1 MAEIKID
8 YLQNPLKTYLERL
21 ASGDPVP
28 GGGSAGALS
37 LSLSAALLSMVANF
51 TIGKKRYL
59 GFEAEAKEILKNA
72 ETIRQEAAKLV
83 EEDSVAY
90 LQYRRA
96 AAMDKEAPGKREAL
110 AAATENGNKILMRVA
125 ELSRQVLNLAKPLLE
140 KGNPYLLSDVACAV
154 SLARAAFEVAEINI
168 LINLSGGLN
177 LPDEAKI
184 KRDLDSLRKEI
195 VSESEQ
201 ILIAVKRKLLSK
213 LISINCRGGVTPPP
227 A

>member
-8 YLQNPLKTYLERL
+8 YLQNPLKTYLSRL
-21 ASGDPVP
+21 ASRDPVP

-51 TIGKKRYL
+51 TIGNKRYL
-59 GFEAEAKEILKNA
+59 DFEAEVKEILNST
-72 ETIRQEAAKLV
+72 ETIQQEAAKLV

-96 AAMDKEAPGKREAL
+96 AEINKETPGRREAL
-110 AAATENGNKILMRVA
+110 ITATEAGNKILMLVA
-125 ELSRQVLNLAKPLLE
+125 ELSRQVLHLAKPLLE

-184 KRDLDSLRKEI
+184 KKALNSFREEI
-195 VSESEQ
+195 ISKSDA
-201 ILIAVKRKLLSK
+201 ILTEAKKRL
-213 LISINCRGGVTPPP
+213 G
-227 A
+227 

>member
-1 MAEIKID
+1 MAEIKTD

-21 ASGDPVP
+21 ASKDPVP

-59 GFEAEAKEILKNA
+59 GFETEAKEILK
-72 ETIRQEAAKLV
+72 ETENIRQEAAGMV
-83 EEDSVAY
+83 EEDSIAY

-96 AAMDKEAPGKREAL
+96 AEMDKEAPGRREAL
-110 AAATENGNKILMRVA
+110 TAATRAGNKILILIA
-125 ELSRQVLNLAKPLLE
+125 ELSRQVLKLAVPLLE

-177 LPDEAKI
+177 LPEASKI
-184 KRDLDSLRKEI
+184 KENLRALRTAVI
-195 VSESEQ
+195 SESEE
-201 ILIAVKRKLLSK
+201 ILIEVKRKLS
-213 LISINCRGGVTPPP
+213 S
-227 A
+227 

>member
-1 MAEIKID
+1 MAEIEID
-8 YLQNPLKTYLERL
+8 YLQSPLKDYLERL
-21 ASGDPVP
+21 ASKDPVP

-59 GFEAEAKEILKNA
+59 GFEAEAKEILNSTEA
-72 ETIRQEAAKLV
+72 IRQEAAKLV

-96 AAMDKEAPGKREAL
+96 AEMDKEAPGRREAL
-110 AAATENGNKILMRVA
+110 IAATRAGNKILMLIA
-125 ELSRQVLNLAKPLLE
+125 ELSRQVLRLTGPLLE
-140 KGNPYLLSDVACAV
+140 KGNPYLLSDVACAA
-154 SLARAAFEVAEINI
+154 SLARTAFEVAEINI

-184 KRDLDSLRKEI
+184 KKDLNSFREEI
-195 VSESEQ
+195 ISKSNA
-201 ILIAVKRKLLSK
+201 ILTEAKKRLE
-213 LISINCRGGVTPPP
+213 
-227 A
+227 

>member
-1 MAEIKID
+1 MEEIKID

-21 ASGDPVP
+21 ASKDPVP

-51 TIGKKRYL
+51 TIGKKRFL
-59 GFEAEAKEILKNA
+59 EFETEAKKILSNT

-96 AAMDKEAPGKREAL
+96 VEMNKEAPARREAL
-110 AAATENGNKILMRVA
+110 IAATRAGNKILIRIA
-125 ELSRQVLNLAKPLLE
+125 ELSRQALNLAKPLLK

-154 SLARAAFEVAEINI
+154 SLARTAFEVAEINI
-168 LINLSGGLN
+168 LINLSDGLN

-184 KRDLDSLRKEI
+184 KKDLNSFREEI
-195 VSESEQ
+195 ISKSNA
-201 ILIAVKRKLLSK
+201 ILTEAKKRLE
-213 LISINCRGGVTPPP
+213 
-227 A
+227 

>member
-37 LSLSAALLSMVANF
+37 LSLSAALLSMTANF
-51 TIGKKRYL
+51 TIGKKCYL
-59 GFEAEAKEILKNA
+59 EFEAEAKEILKSA
-72 ETIRQEAAKLV
+72 ETIRQEATGLI
-83 EEDSVAY
+83 EEDSAAY
-90 LQYRRA
+90 REYRRA
-96 AAMDKEAPGKREAL
+96 ASMDREAPGRREAL
-110 AAATENGNKILMRVA
+110 IAATEVGNKILLLIA
-125 ELSRQVLNLAKPLLE
+125 ELSRQVISLAKPLLE
-140 KGNPYLLSDVACAV
+140 KGNPYLRSDVACAA

-184 KRDLDSLRKEI
+184 KESLNVLRTVVI
-195 VSESEQ
+195 TESEQ
-201 ILIAVKRKLLSK
+201 ILIEAKRKLS
-213 LISINCRGGVTPPP
+213 S
-227 A
+227 

>member
-1 MAEIKID
+1 MAKIEID
-8 YLQNPLKTYLERL
+8 YLQSPLKTYLERL
-21 ASGDPVP
+21 ASKDPVP

-59 GFEAEAKEILKNA
+59 GFETEAKEILSSTEA
-72 ETIRQEAAKLV
+72 IRQEAAKLV

-96 AAMDKEAPGKREAL
+96 AEMDKEAPARREAL
-110 AAATENGNKILMRVA
+110 IAATRAGNKILILIA
-125 ELSRQVLNLAKPLLE
+125 ELSRQVLRLAGPLLE

-154 SLARAAFEVAEINI
+154 SLARTAFEVAEINI

-184 KRDLDSLRKEI
+184 KKDLHTLRTAVI
-195 VSESEQ
+195 SESDQ
-201 ILIAVKRKLLSK
+201 ILTEVKRKLS
-213 LISINCRGGVTPPP
+213 S
-227 A
+227 

>member
-1 MAEIKID
+1 MAEIKTD
-8 YLQNPLKTYLERL
+8 YLQNPLTTYLERL
-21 ASGDPVP
+21 ASKDPVP

-59 GFEAEAKEILKNA
+59 EFEAEAKEILKRTEA
-72 ETIRQEAAKLV
+72 IRQEAAQLA

-96 AAMDKEAPGKREAL
+96 AEMDKEAPGRQEAL
-110 AAATENGNKILMRVA
+110 IAATGAGNKILLRTA

-154 SLARAAFEVAEINI
+154 SLARSAFEMAEINI

-177 LPDEAKI
+177 LPEASKI
-184 KRDLDSLRKEI
+184 NESLRALRRAVI
-195 VSESEQ
+195 SESEE
-201 ILIAVKRKLLSK
+201 ILIEVKRKLS
-213 LISINCRGGVTPPP
+213 S
-227 A
+227 

>member
-21 ASGDPVP
+21 ASKDPVP

-59 GFEAEAKEILKNA
+59 GFEAEAREILNST
-72 ETIRQEAAKLV
+72 ETIRQEAAKLA

-96 AAMDKEAPGKREAL
+96 AEMGKEAPGRREAL
-110 AAATENGNKILMRVA
+110 ITATRAGNKILTLIA
-125 ELSRQVLNLAKPLLE
+125 ELSRQLLTLTKPLLE
-140 KGNPYLLSDVACAV
+140 KGNPYLLSDVACAA

-168 LINLSGGLN
+168 LINLSADLN
-177 LPDEAKI
+177 LPERSEI
-184 KRDLDSLRKEI
+184 KEGLRALRT
-195 VSESEQ
+195 VVMSESDA
-201 ILIAVKRKLLSK
+201 ILTETKKRL
-213 LISINCRGGVTPPP
+213 G
-227 A
+227 